1 MSLKATIRFLVVIVS
16 FWLISLP
23 CFEKSMAQDMD
34 DSGSSSAAKLK
45 ELEEKAQAHDFAIRR
60 SESLQ
65 QDLNRLKLAL
75 TTTQGQLTDMRAKY
89 NPGRLL
95 ELEKKAMAYGYLKD
109 QVNLQD
115 RKIQELERQL
125 AEEKCL
131 TTLQAEEIL
140 KLKAGTANSTQ
151 KEDELTKQIKDLN
164 EVIYQLKRGNYEYYE
179 VKEGD
184 TVESIAALPMIYG
197 DESKAEQL
205 RQWNKDQVNDVAN
218 LKAGEVLLIPRFK
231 HSGVYQW

>member
-1 MSLKATIRFLVVIVS
+1 MSWKATVRILVLAGLG
-16 FWLISLP
+16 LIPLSWIG
-23 CFEKSMAQDMD
+23 EVRAQDVD
-34 DSGSSSAAKLK
+34 DTGSSSSAKLK
-45 ELEEKAQAHDFAIRR
+45 ELEEKARAHDFAVRR
-60 SESLQ
+60 NESLQ

-75 TTTQGQLTDMRAKY
+75 TTTQSQLTDMRAKY

-95 ELEKKAMAYGYLKD
+95 DLEKKALAYGYLKD
-109 QVNLQD
+109 QVSLQD

-140 KLKAGTANSTQ
+140 KLKAGTASSNQ
-151 KEDELTKQIKDLN
+151 KEDELRKQIQELMD
-164 EVIYQLKRGNYEYYE
+164 VVDQLKRGNYEYYE

-197 DESKAEQL
+197 DASKAEQI
-205 RQWNKDQVNDVAN
+205 RQWNKDQVRDLSN
-218 LKAGEVLLIPRFK
+218 LKPGEVLLIPRFK
-231 HSGVYQW
+231 HSGAYQW